1 MASTIREEKKALRKH
16 IKELLGKIEE
26 ENVKE
31 QCTVIVTRKVL
42 QLPEYQH
49 AKSVSVFL
57 SMPGREVS
65 TIEIVRDALRQGKQV
80 FIPYIHSAQD
90 DQKHKV
96 MDMLRLQDEQDLQSL
111 KPDKWGIPS
120 LSPES
125 IDKREN
131 ALGGKG
137 IDDSS
142 DVSDSASILDL
153 ILMPGMAFDTAHNRL
168 GHGKGFYDTYLSKI
182 HRITEASGKR
192 PRFPK
197 LVALALQE
205 QLLPHGEHVP
215 TDEDDWKIDCL
226 VVPEQIDQS
235 S

>member
-1 MASTIREEKKALRKH
+1 
-16 IKELLGKIEE
+16 
-26 ENVKE
+26 
-31 QCTVIVTRKVL
+31 
-42 QLPEYQH
+42 
-49 AKSVSVFL
+49 
-57 SMPGREVS
+57 MPGREVS

-125 IDKREN
+125 IDEREN
-131 ALGGKG
+131 GLGGKG
-137 IDDSS
+137 VDDSS
-142 DVSDSASILDL
+142 DVSDSVNILDL
-153 ILMPGMAFDTAHNRL
+153 ILMPGIAFDTAHNRL

-182 HRITEASGKR
+182 QRITEASGKS

-197 LVALALQE
+197 LGKCIKRSMIE
-205 QLLPHGEHVP
+205 R
-215 TDEDDWKIDCL
+215 TDTIEWHWHYRSNSCL
-226 VVPEQIDQS
+226 MANMSPQTKMTGR
-235 S
+235 